1 MNSGQGKKRY
11 LVYLASNFDG
21 LDLER
26 YEMGRLLAK
35 QGMLNIGIPCRE
47 DAGPYDWDL
56 VRSQIEIADMFILL
70 LGGSYG
76 PMSPTGISH
85 LHREF
90 VHARSLNKPTLAFIK
105 NIPPATNPTEDTR
118 RLAGFHRVIA
128 QQSPYKLWHLREE
141 LMTHLRASLASP
153 HLQIGDGWVPAQ
165 SVVMSVPAV
174 APVAA
179 AAEELSASQRLA
191 RSRQLINLQVTAKV
205 YQGGNLS
212 LEEVLLPARMD
223 QMLIGLTPAFRNGVS
238 ESRARKRLET
248 AIAPSIQKQLL
259 KLHPKAHAVDD
270 VKISR
275 GQFHQMLKQWKELG
289 YVRSEGE
296 GSRAIWRSA
305 AS

>member
-1 MNSGQGKKRY
+1 MNSGQGQKRY
-11 LVYLASNFDG
+11 LVYLASILQG

-26 YEMGRLLAK
+26 YEMGRQLARH
-35 QGMLNIGIPCRE
+35 GMLDIGIPCRE

-70 LGGSYG
+70 LGDSYG

-105 NIPPATNPTEDTR
+105 NIPPVTNPSEDIR
-118 RLAGFHRVIA
+118 RLAGFHRVVA

-153 HLQIGDGWVPAQ
+153 HLQMGEGWLPAK
-165 SVVMSVPAV
+165 S
-174 APVAA
+174 APVPVVTPGADVA
-179 AAEELSASQRLA
+179 DGDELSPSQRLA

-223 QMLIGLTPAFRNGVS
+223 QLLLGITPALKNGAS
-238 ESRARKRLET
+238 EDRARNQLEG
-248 AIAPSIQKQLL
+248 AIAPTIQKQLL

-270 VKISR
+270 VRIGR
-275 GQFHQMLKQWKELG
+275 GQFQQMLKQWKQLG
-289 YVRSEGE
+289 FIRSEGE
-296 GSRAIWRSA
+296 GSRTIWRVA
-305 AS
+305 AA